1 VVEETGGVT
10 VALLPLFI
18 FVSSEFWKERTRLY
32 LAEGDGDVIL
42 QMLISDPAPA
52 GTASQHPPW

>member
-1 VVEETGGVT
+1 MVEETGGVI

-18 FVSSEFWKERTRLY
+18 FVSSEFWKERTKLY
-32 LAEGDGDVIL
+32 LAEGDKDI
-42 QMLISDPAPA
+42 QMLISDPALA